1 MKVEEIKKLMQAIDE
16 LETQFAQQKADYEA
30 RKEAFQAALY
40 RMYIAWVRKW
50 SSS

>member
-30 RKEAFQAALY
+30 ERGFPGCPISHGTGDG
-40 RMYIAWVRKW
+40 R
-50 SSS
+50 